1 MTQQLGNFLSGR
13 WQTGEGTETQL
24 TDPVSGEKLATVS
37 ARGLDLASALDFAR
51 VRGGE
56 NLRALDYATRAKL
69 LDDVANV
76 LIAKRARYEEIA
88 IANSGNTKI
97 DAAIDIDGGIGTLKY
112 FAKVGAGL
120 GETKSLLDQGP
131 VHLAKDE
138 KFQAIHLLVPRR
150 GVAIHINAFNFPSW
164 GLWEKAAVSLL
175 AGVPVLSKP
184 ASSTA
189 WLAYEMVRD
198 VIDAKVLP
206 EGALSLLCGSAGGL
220 FSHVTADD
228 VIAFTGSHDTAL
240 KIRGDRNVMTRNVA
254 VNVEA
259 DSINA
264 ALLGPDAAP
273 GSTAFDAFVKEVVRE
288 MTVKAGQ
295 KCTAIR
301 RVFVPAERAAAMAE
315 ALSAK
320 LSSMQVGDPRKAE
333 TRMGPLVNRSQQ
345 AAVFEGIAMLA
356 AGAKTLTG
364 GKGAPKIEGI
374 DPKVSAFVAP
384 TLLQAADG
392 SASAVHDIEVFG
404 PVATI
409 VPYKNEAEAFTLVRR
424 GGGSLVASVFGTDTD
439 FLARAAR
446 ELGYVHGRIL
456 AVDPSI
462 ASSHTGHGIVMPQCN
477 HGGPGRAG
485 NGEELG
491 GLHGLRFYH
500 QRVAVQGSAEVLSSL
515 TKEATPI
522 H

>member
-1 MTQQLGNFLSGR
+1 MIDQP
-13 WQTGEGTETQL
+13 
-24 TDPVSGEKLATVS
+24 PV
-37 ARGLDLASALDFAR
+37 R
-51 VRGGE
+51 
-56 NLRALDYATRAKL
+56 
-69 LDDVANV
+69 
-76 LIAKRARYEEIA
+76 
-88 IANSGNTKI
+88 
-97 DAAIDIDGGIGTLKY
+97 
-112 FAKVGAGL
+112 
-120 GETKSLLDQGP
+120 
-131 VHLAKDE
+131 LAKDE
-138 KFQAIHLLVPRR
+138 KFQALHLLAPRR

-175 AGVPVLSKP
+175 AGVPVFAKP

-189 WLAYEMVRD
+189 WLAHEMVRD

-206 EGALSLLCGSAGGL
+206 EGALNLLCGGAGNL
-220 FSHVTADD
+220 FAHVTSDD

-240 KIRGDRNVMTRNVA
+240 KIRADANVMARNVA

-264 ALLGPDAAP
+264 VLLSPGAAA
-273 GSTAFDAFVKEVVRE
+273 GSPSFDAFVKETARE

-301 RVFVPAERAAAMAE
+301 RIFVPAEIVSAVAE

-320 LSSMQVGDPRKAE
+320 LSSTKAGDPRQAE
-333 TRMGPLVNRSQQ
+333 TRMGPVVSRAQQ
-345 AAVFEGIAMLA
+345 AAVFDGIAKLS
-356 AGAKTLTG
+356 GSAKIICG
-364 GKGAPKIEGI
+364 GKDAPKIEGI
-374 DPKVSAFVAP
+374 DPAKSSFVAP
-384 TLLQAADG
+384 TLLQTNDSNAA
-392 SASAVHDIEVFG
+392 VIHDIEVFG

-409 VPYKNEAEAFTLVRR
+409 VPYRSEAEAFALVRR
-424 GGGSLVASVFGTDTD
+424 GGGSLVVSVFGDDTE
-439 FLARAAR
+439 FLARAVR
-446 ELGYVHGRIL
+446 ELGTSHGRIL

-462 ASSHTGHGIVMPQCN
+462 AASHTGHGIVMPQCN

-500 QRVAVQGSAEVLSSL
+500 QRVAVQGSTDLLSNLAGES
-515 TKEATPI
+515 API